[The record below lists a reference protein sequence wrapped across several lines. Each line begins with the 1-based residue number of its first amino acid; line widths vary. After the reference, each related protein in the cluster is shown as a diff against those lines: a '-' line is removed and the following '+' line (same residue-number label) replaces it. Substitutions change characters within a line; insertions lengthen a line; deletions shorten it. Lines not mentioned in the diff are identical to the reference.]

1 MSTSEAVVR
10 RRLAWLI
17 AAVVVVALMLRFS
30 PALTVL
36 DRLELRTIDWRFLRR
51 GPRAA
56 DPRIVILEVDEES
69 LREVDRWPWPRS
81 RFAEVIRRLDRA
93 GARAIAF
100 DIFFAEP
107 EAGEGS
113 VVSDAQRGSDGELVE
128 ATREG
133 GMVYHAAFGHALG
146 QDTSGGPVRAL
157 ARQSWS
163 SARVVEGSGLNAAAE
178 LFEVGEVTSP
188 LPGLIEAAAGVGFVN
203 VVDSGDGVYRHILP
217 VVRRDE
223 MLFPSLPV
231 AVAASMLQV
240 RPEQVV
246 IRPGDAVDLGGRRR
260 IPIDS
265 MGRMLVDFAG
275 GSGTFPYVSATE
287 LLRSDPA
294 AARERFEDRIV
305 LVAVTAPGL
314 YDLRASPFDS
324 VYNGVETQANAL
336 ANILERRFLRQAPG
350 ESCLLAV
357 LLLAAVLYAGLSRLR
372 PTWAVAL
379 VLALLVGY
387 NWVALAL
394 FSGAGLAIDV
404 ATPNVVLLGCTLAAL
419 TVRLMGEE
427 SEQERV
433 RDALSRFVPEGIMER
448 AVGEDPAMLLQGQ
461 RRVVTVLFADL
472 RSFTA
477 KSEEMPPEQTVE
489 LLNRFF
495 ALVHETIFEFEGTLD
510 KYMGDGLMA
519 FWNAPV
525 SQPDHALLAL
535 RTAVHLQRRIEYN
548 QAEWEFHGMPE
559 LAAGIGISTGEAVVG
574 YVGTRERMQYTAIGA
589 HVNLAARLEAM
600 TKEVGAPTL
609 ISSSTYELVAE
620 AVQARP
626 LGPVQVRGFSEP
638 IEIYEVLDL
647 RSG

>member
-1 MSTSEAVVR
+1 MSGSEVALR
-10 RRLAWLI
+10 RRLAWLM
-17 AAVVVVALMLRFS
+17 AVVVAAVLVLRFS

-36 DRLELRTIDWRFLRR
+36 DHLELRTIDWRFLHR
-51 GPRAA
+51 GPRAP
-56 DPRIVILEVDEES
+56 DPRIVILQVDEQS
-69 LREVDRWPWPRS
+69 IREVDRWPWRRS
-81 RFAEVIRRLDRA
+81 RFAEVIRRLHEA

-100 DIFFAEP
+100 DIFFAEA
-107 EAGEGS
+107 EAGGG
-113 VVSDAQRGSDGELVE
+113 VSSQASQRASDRELVR
-128 ATREG
+128 ATRQA

-146 QDTSGGPVRAL
+146 EEPTGRTAEAL
-157 ARQSWS
+157 ADQSWS
-163 SARVVEGSGLNAAAE
+163 SARVVESSGLDAAAE

-188 LPGLIEAAAGVGFVN
+188 LPDLIDAAAGVGFVN
-203 VVDSGDGVYRHILP
+203 VVDSGDGVYRHVLP
-217 VVRRDE
+217 VVRRNG

-231 AVAASMLQV
+231 AVAASVLEV

-246 IRPGDAVDLGGRRR
+246 VRPGAAVDLGGRRR

-275 GSGTFPYVSATE
+275 GTGTFPYVSAAE
-287 LLRSDPA
+287 LLGGEPA
-294 AARERFEDRIV
+294 EARARFEDRIV

-336 ANILERRFLRQAPG
+336 ANILEGRFLRQAPG
-350 ESCLLAV
+350 ESCLLIV
-357 LLLAAVLYAGLSRLR
+357 LLLAAVLYVGLSRLR
-372 PTWAVAL
+372 PRWAVAL
-379 VLALLVGY
+379 VLALGVGY
-387 NWVALAL
+387 NWLALAL
-394 FSGAGLAIDV
+394 FSGSGLVIEV
-404 ATPNVVLLGCTLAAL
+404 ATPNAVLLGCTLAAL
-419 TVRLMGEE
+419 VVRLLGEE

-433 RDALSRFVPEGIMER
+433 REALSRFVPEAIMER
-448 AVGEDPAMLLQGQ
+448 AVDEDPTMLLRGQ

-477 KSEEMPPEQTVE
+477 KSEEMPPEETVE

-495 ALVHETIFEFEGTLD
+495 ALVQETIFEFEGTLD

-525 SQPDHALLAL
+525 SQPDHAVAAV

-548 QAEWEFHGMPE
+548 QAEWEFYGMPE

-600 TKEVGAPTL
+600 TKELGARTL
-609 ISSSTYELVAE
+609 ISSSTYQLVAE
-620 AVQARP
+620 AVEVRP

-638 IEIYEVLDL
+638 VEVYEVLDL
-647 RSG
+647 LSG